1 MDEYRRKKSI
11 KYKNKRPKIRRPS
24 CHGGPSGG
32 SSLRPRPPPNT
43 PRRDYNYKTE
53 QKAQPKEE
61 KSHWNGKVETWT
73 EPQKPRQ
80 EKIIKYEVNTD
91 KLLNDLARENKE
103 TLNEITERIREANA
117 EPKPEQSDAVDLQK
131 LDSSEKTES
140 TTNPEP
146 NEKDEPLE
154 ASQEKAEQTPE
165 PEEETEIQPENN
177 NDQQEASHEIEP
189 EAETQEN
196 PLDAPE
202 LIYMSPS
209 FWDKLESEL
218 SDELEQLEP
227 QEELEIPEEGEP
239 INEEGY

>member
-1 MDEYRRKKSI
+1 MDEYRRKKSS
-11 KYKNKRPKIRRPS
+11 KNRIKRPSIRRPS
-24 CHGGPSGG
+24 GHGGPSGG
-32 SSLRPRPPPNT
+32 SSLEPRPPPNT

-61 KSHWNGKVETWT
+61 KSHWNGKVEVWT

-80 EKIIKYEVNTD
+80 EKIIKYEVDTD

-103 TLNEITERIREANA
+103 TLNEITERLQEANT
-117 EPKPEQSDAVDLQK
+117 ETNPEQSDAENPQK
-131 LDSSEKTES
+131 SDSPEKTVSSAE
-140 TTNPEP
+140 PEP
-146 NEKDEPLE
+146 NKDEPLE
-154 ASQEKAEQTPE
+154 ASEEKTEKTTE
-165 PEEETEIQPENN
+165 PEEAEPQPENGSY
-177 NDQQEASHEIEP
+177 QQEASQEIEQ
-189 EAETQEN
+189 EAENQEN

-227 QEELEIPEEGEP
+227 QEELEIPPEEGEP